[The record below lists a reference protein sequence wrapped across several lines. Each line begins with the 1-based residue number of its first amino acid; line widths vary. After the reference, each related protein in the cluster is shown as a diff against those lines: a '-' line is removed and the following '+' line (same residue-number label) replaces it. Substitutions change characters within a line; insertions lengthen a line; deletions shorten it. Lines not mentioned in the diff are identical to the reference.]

1 MLEAVWKHGVLFYAV
16 GVMCVLGVISKI
28 TVSLT
33 LRRLVKEAG
42 KMGKSLHPLMKLV
55 RAKFEHAC
63 MVSDKVQ
70 NIRAFVDVPSM
81 AITIGGTIG
90 VMMISF
96 PAGAFKKIGSHLKI
110 IVRPYAF
117 NPVQSISQIVSLATE
132 ARMKGLL
139 SLEDKLNEIDEPFL
153 HNSLMLVVDSV
164 DSEKVRKAMEA
175 ELEQMNRTLDML
187 KFKCWYY
194 EQAIKDGSED
204 RLKALIPDHL
214 PDEIRKAYE
223 NAHS

>member
-70 NIRAFVDVPSM
+70 NIRAFVDKYMYEYKVLWIKLHSWRQMVLPGVWSRRGSRR
-81 AITIGGTIG
+81 ICGGGT
-90 VMMISF
+90 
-96 PAGAFKKIGSHLKI
+96 AGNCRTVRGCRSGRIAAFVCPSDGDGRGLS
-110 IVRPYAF
+110 VR
-117 NPVQSISQIVSLATE
+117 SSQ
-132 ARMKGLL
+132 
-139 SLEDKLNEIDEPFL
+139 KLYD
-153 HNSLMLVVDSV
+153 
-164 DSEKVRKAMEA
+164 
-175 ELEQMNRTLDML
+175 
-187 KFKCWYY
+187 
-194 EQAIKDGSED
+194 
-204 RLKALIPDHL
+204 
-214 PDEIRKAYE
+214 
-223 NAHS
+223 

>member
-70 NIRAFVDVPSM
+70 NIRAFVDKYMYEYKVLWIKLHSWRQMEKAAAWCCLVFGAAGAAAAYVGEAPLDAVVCHKDQNRILADRAYLPRQRNAVHIAHINVQKDHVSLLH
-81 AITIGGTIG
+81 GCLFQCVG
-90 VMMISF
+90 VMD
-96 PAGAFKKIGSHLKI
+96 AFDLHITAVELRLCFDQSLQCFGKYRI
-110 IVRPYAF
+110 IVTQQ
-117 NPVQSISQIVSLATE
+117 NVQHTVTGFHRWI
-132 ARMKGLL
+132 
-139 SLEDKLNEIDEPFL
+139 ID
-153 HNSLMLVVDSV
+153 
-164 DSEKVRKAMEA
+164 
-175 ELEQMNRTLDML
+175 
-187 KFKCWYY
+187 
-194 EQAIKDGSED
+194 I
-204 RLKALIPDHL
+204 
-214 PDEIRKAYE
+214 
-223 NAHS
+223 